1 MLQFGSVIWCFI
13 SATVLYDYDP
23 EVADELK
30 LRVGDVLTNIQKIED
45 GWCQGVLNGKTGM
58 FPDNFVK
65 VFTDFKKGICWFQKI
80 FVHLFNVLQNS
91 SKTVIE

>member
-1 MLQFGSVIWCFI
+1 M
-13 SATVLYDYDP
+13 LYDYDP

-30 LRVGDVLTNIQKIED
+30 LRVGDVLTNIKKIED

-65 VFTDFKKGICWFQKI
+65 VGL
-80 FVHLFNVLQNS
+80 V
-91 SKTVIE
+91 

>member
-1 MLQFGSVIWCFI
+1 MFLTVTHAF
-13 SATVLYDYDP
+13 SAVVLYDYDP

-30 LRVGDVLTNIQKIED
+30 LRVGDVLTNIKKIED

-65 VFTDFKKGICWFQKI
+65 VELLLFSAALTSENNPVRQSFTS
-80 FVHLFNVLQNS
+80 N
-91 SKTVIE
+91 